1 MNGDTSPVAAAT
13 ASFVSSRLRHTLINR
28 LYTDEACSTFTF
40 TSLATATGDGQLIV
54 VPTTPCKSTKTIS
67 FEQKMYIKA
76 TKVDHTWLRSAQTV

>member
-1 MNGDTSPVAAAT
+1 VNGDTSPVAAAT

-28 LYTDEACSTFTF
+28 LYTDEACSTFA
-40 TSLATATGDGQLIV
+40 SLATATGDGQLIV

-76 TKVDHTWLRSAQTV
+76 TKVDHTYTWLRSAQTV